1 MARIEGVY
9 QRFLKT
15 IPKEK
20 ITTLSPQKSQE
31 IDIAFSEMFSKNAAI
46 ASQRQRRAWY
56 LMEEHYYTILERV
69 KGCEFK
75 I

>member
-1 MARIEGVY
+1 MARIEGTY

-31 IDIAFSEMFSKNAAI
+31 IDIAISDAFCKKAAI
-46 ASQRQRRAWY
+46 ARQKQRRSLY
-56 LMEEHYYTILERV
+56 LIKEQFLSALEKVR
-69 KGCEFK
+69 
-75 I
+75 